1 MNITEKDLEG
11 LTDIQKLFI
20 KILLEMKGKDEEKV
34 CEVLGTGLSDL
45 ITHNPKL
52 IKVINDVYNTNKK

>member
-1 MNITEKDLEG
+1 MEQDKGCEVLVNITEKDLEG

-34 CEVLGTGLSDL
+34 CS
-45 ITHNPKL
+45 KS
-52 IKVINDVYNTNKK
+52 